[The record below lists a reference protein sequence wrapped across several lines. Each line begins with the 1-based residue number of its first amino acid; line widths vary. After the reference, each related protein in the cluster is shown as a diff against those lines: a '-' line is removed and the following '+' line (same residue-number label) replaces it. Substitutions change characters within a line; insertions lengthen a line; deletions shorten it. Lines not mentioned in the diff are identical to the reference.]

1 MTLDRLRHH
10 RSACRC
16 LRAQFRYHHPR
27 RRRLTIFSLLLPTN
41 ALSSM
46 HPPSIPQ
53 RRNSLIC
60 DHNAPQIPA
69 LTTHT
74 SHLEVLKLS
83 SSTLTHYKPQIYL
96 LSSSSSGAA
105 PKPTLTVTASSAARM
120 SPAFT
125 HITVQAQLTMLKHC
139 STTHNAQ
146 ALHDQMRT
154 IHKHITDCNSCTLMH
169 STANALHRATSTPP
183 FSSITSFHCT
193 NDKHP
198 RTITIIASRSLH
210 WPFA

>member
-1 MTLDRLRHH
+1 MTLDRQNGHH

-16 LRAQFRYHHPR
+16 LCQFRFRHPR
-27 RRRLTIFSLLLPTN
+27 RRHLAIFSLLLPTY
-41 ALSSM
+41 ALSSL

-53 RRNSLIC
+53 HCSSQTC
-60 DHNAPQIPA
+60 DHNVPQIPA
-69 LTTHT
+69 LTSHT

-83 SSTLTHYKPQIYL
+83 SSTLTHYKPQIYSP
-96 LSSSSSGAA
+96 SSSSSDAA
-105 PKPTLTVTASSAARM
+105 PKLTLTASSAARM

-169 STANALHRATSTPP
+169 STTNALYRATSTPP
-183 FSSITSFHCT
+183 LSSITSFHCT

-198 RTITIIASRSLH
+198 RTVQPQTRSLH